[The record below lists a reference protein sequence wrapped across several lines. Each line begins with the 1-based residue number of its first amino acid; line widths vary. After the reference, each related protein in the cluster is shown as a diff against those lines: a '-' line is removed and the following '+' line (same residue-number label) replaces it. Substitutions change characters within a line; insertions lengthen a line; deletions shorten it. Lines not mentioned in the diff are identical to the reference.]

1 MKRLRDGREESHFL
15 ADSPQ
20 FNAGGLF
27 KAGIFSLLLHMGLIV
42 VLGLSA
48 RPMITRMIPSVY
60 RVTIRPF
67 SPPGNGLPQGGSGPG
82 GLSAPV
88 TAEKIKPDEA
98 KKGSYIVEKEKPQK
112 QGRKVEKEVLQ
123 TSKKARDEISAG
135 LKKPQKKEER
145 IEREKISGKSLQ
157 EAIEEIHKK
166 VALDEIQKRVA
177 QRKGSAGGQQAVGGS
192 QGPTE
197 SSSRLSLSVS
207 GGGTGTGSGAGTG
220 TGSGAGTGTGSG
232 VGTGKGAGT
241 GTGTG
246 GGSGSRI
253 LDDYYTTIWA
263 KIKKGWTLP
272 ENLSKGK
279 TDLEA
284 IIVVVIER
292 EGKIQKTWF
301 EKRSG
306 NALYDQMAMRAI
318 KKAEPYPPI
327 PKEFGDSTFEV
338 GIRFYPD

>member
-1 MKRLRDGREESHFL
+1 MKRPRDGREESHFL

-88 TAEKIKPDEA
+88 TAEKTKPEEA
-98 KKGSYIVEKEKPQK
+98 KKVGEIVEKEKPQK

-177 QRKGSAGGQQAVGGS
+177 QRKGSAEGQQAVGGS
-192 QGPTE
+192 QGPTD
-197 SSSRLSLSVS
+197 SSSRLSLSV
-207 GGGTGTGSGAGTG
+207 SGAGTG
-220 TGSGAGTGTGSG
+220 TGSGAGAGTGSG

-327 PKEFGDSTFEV
+327 PKEFSDSTFEV
-338 GIRFYPD
+338 GIRFYPE

>member
-1 MKRLRDGREESHFL
+1 
-15 ADSPQ
+15 
-20 FNAGGLF
+20 
-27 KAGIFSLLLHMGLIV
+27 
-42 VLGLSA
+42 
-48 RPMITRMIPSVY
+48 
-60 RVTIRPF
+60 
-67 SPPGNGLPQGGSGPG
+67 
-82 GLSAPV
+82 V
-88 TAEKIKPDEA
+88 TAEKIKPQEA
-98 KKGSYIVEKEKPQK
+98 KKPSEIVEKEKPQK

-177 QRKGSAGGQQAVGGS
+177 QRKGSAEGQQAVGGS
-192 QGPTE
+192 QGPTD

-220 TGSGAGTGTGSG
+220 MGSG

-279 TDLEA
+279 ADLEA

-306 NALYDQMAMRAI
+306 NVLYDQSAMRAI
-318 KKAEPYPPI
+318 KKAEPFPPI
-327 PKEFGDSTFEV
+327 PKEFSDNTFEI